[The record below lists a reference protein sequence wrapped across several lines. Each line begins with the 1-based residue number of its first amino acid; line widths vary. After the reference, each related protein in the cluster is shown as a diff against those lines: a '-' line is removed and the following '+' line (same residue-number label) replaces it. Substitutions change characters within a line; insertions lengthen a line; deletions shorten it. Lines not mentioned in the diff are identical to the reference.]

1 MSISQ
6 SLRNAVIDKLLKFFN
21 KKISD
26 IIEKSIYNF
35 SNEYADIN
43 DTLYLLEPIY
53 ENKSNE
59 IISEITNSN
68 YLVDLINNEKIDL
81 IKIAYMKPEELNP
94 EKYEEIIK
102 KREMEEYKKNNKI
115 GSTVFTCPKCK
126 KANCQ
131 ITQKQ
136 TRSGDEPPTI
146 YIICNECNHVKKI
159 T

>member
-1 MSISQ
+1 
-6 SLRNAVIDKLLKFFN
+6 
-21 KKISD
+21 
-26 IIEKSIYNF
+26 
-35 SNEYADIN
+35 
-43 DTLYLLEPIY
+43 
-53 ENKSNE
+53 
-59 IISEITNSN
+59 
-68 YLVDLINNEKIDL
+68 
-81 IKIAYMKPEELNP
+81 MKPEELNP